1 MLYLVTGTPGSQKTA
16 YVVNKLDLIE
26 KSNFINVRKNKL
38 IFENNKKLFE
48 QFKNEFLLYIYE
60 VGSGSDRKTE
70 IEMLSE
76 DYFDFLNQD
85 YDDLRPDDYF
95 KKTTRY
101 NEIVDRINDQ
111 YGKQDFQF
119 LQPVRTI
126 YTNIK
131 ACKIPYSRPLIY
143 DWRDAPDGSIIVID
157 EIQLVEPY
165 KNKKSE
171 DEMIMHL
178 TIHRHRGFD
187 FYIITQATRY
197 LHPVMKE
204 LFTVHYHLTR
214 PFGWTCKVYQY
225 GSARDNPNALI
236 NKVNCESK
244 TSFKPADRIF
254 TLYKSTTIDTSQK
267 RIPRFVY
274 FIGAFVLCMIV
285 LFFYFATKKNVIYDQ
300 VADGLNGKP
309 VIASQNSK
317 SNKNQPSLNT
327 SVSKSD
333 SNFKGDIECRKAEN
347 LDKPECVAWFDQLSK
362 SNGSVAPV
370 ENQNQQFIAY
380 DPNKPY
386 SVKVEPIK
394 YQVVNQP
401 KFSGCAKFGS
411 EYKAYTEQ
419 GTYLKVSQA
428 DCRKIL
434 SDSGNRPYDYFTARS
449 TANISN
455 TSSVS
460 TGDVPSAN
468 SQQANFIE
476 SKNSQGQQPDKNP
489 QIHSIE
495 NHPTFKET
503 DITKPSV

>member
-16 YVVNKLDLIE
+16 FVVNKLDLIE
-26 KSNFINVRKNKL
+26 KANFINVRKNKI
-38 IFENNKKLFE
+38 IFEHNKPLFE
-48 QFKNEFLLYIYE
+48 KFKEEFLLHIYE
-60 VGSGSDRKTE
+60 VGSGSERKTQ
-70 IEMLSE
+70 IDMLSD
-76 DYFDFLNQD
+76 DYFDFLNED
-85 YDDLRPDDYF
+85 FEDLRPDDYF
-95 KKTTRY
+95 KKTTIY

-204 LFTVHYHLTR
+204 LFTAHYHLTR

-236 NKVNCESK
+236 NKINCESK

-274 FIGAFVLCMIV
+274 FIGAFVIV
-285 LFFYFATKKNVIYDQ
+285 MACLFGYFVTRDNVIYDQ
-300 VADGLNGKP
+300 VSNGLNGKSVTP
-309 VIASQNSK
+309 NQSQPNP
-317 SNKNQPSLNT
+317 SNQTKTDQQFNADQ
-327 SVSKSD
+327 
-333 SNFKGDIECRKAEN
+333 ECRKAVNVE
-347 LDKPECVAWFDQLSK
+347 KSECVQWFNDLSK
-362 SNGSVAPV
+362 NKTSVSNTSGQTTVVSY
-370 ENQNQQFIAY
+370 N
-380 DPNKPY
+380 PNKPFDTDQIQD
-386 SVKVEPIK
+386 SVHYDVTAKPV
-394 YQVVNQP
+394 
-401 KFSGCAKFGS
+401 FSGCMSNRDGS
-411 EYKAYTEQ
+411 FTGYTQQ
-419 GTYLKVSQA
+419 GTRLQVSQT
-428 DCRKIL
+428 DCKKIMSGDRPFNYFAQQGQQNGL
-434 SDSGNRPYDYFTARS
+434 SNQ
-449 TANISN
+449 NSN
-455 TSSVS
+455 TASSS
-460 TGDVPSAN
+460 LYSQQNTTKDNAKMTAQEYELYLSYLHDQ
-468 SQQANFIE
+468 QQAN
-476 SKNSQGQQPDKNP
+476 NYVQPTLQN
-489 QIHSIE
+489 
-495 NHPTFKET
+495 N
-503 DITKPSV
+503 ITGANAL

>member
-1 MLYLVTGTPGSQKTA
+1 MLHLVTGTPGSQKTA
-16 YVVNKLDLIE
+16 FTVNKLDQIE
-26 KSNFINVRKNKL
+26 KSNFINVRKNKI

-48 QFKNEFLLYIYE
+48 QFKEEFLLYMYE
-60 VGSGSDRKTE
+60 VGSGSERKTE
-70 IEMLSE
+70 IEMLPD
-76 DYFDFLNQD
+76 DYFYFLNED
-85 YDDLRPDDYF
+85 FEDLRPDDYF

-101 NEIVDRINDQ
+101 NEIVDRINDS

-214 PFGWTCKVYQY
+214 PYGWTCRVYQY

-236 NKVNCESK
+236 NKINCESK

-267 RIPRFVY
+267 RIPKFIY
-274 FIGAFVLCMIV
+274 FIGAFVIAMCF
-285 LFFYFATKKNVIYDQ
+285 LFYHFASKDNVIVEQ
-300 VADGLNGKP
+300 VTAAAKGESPNKP
-309 VIASQNSK
+309 NDVNNLSEAVDL
-317 SNKNQPSLNT
+317 SL
-327 SVSKSD
+327 
-333 SNFKGDIECRKAEN
+333 ECRKAVNVE
-347 LDKPECVAWFDQLSK
+347 KPECIKWFDDLSK
-362 SNGSVAPV
+362 SG
-370 ENQNQQFIAY
+370 
-380 DPNKPY
+380 
-386 SVKVEPIK
+386 
-394 YQVVNQP
+394 
-401 KFSGCAKFGS
+401 
-411 EYKAYTEQ
+411 
-419 GTYLKVSQA
+419 
-428 DCRKIL
+428 
-434 SDSGNRPYDYFTARS
+434 
-449 TANISN
+449 
-455 TSSVS
+455 SSVS
-460 TGDVPSAN
+460 STGEVTQTVSYN
-468 SQQANFIE
+468 
-476 SKNSQGQQPDKNP
+476 PDKPYDFDYKP
-489 QIHSIE
+489 QVQPTDFPRMSGVIRLRNGNLMAVDQQGNYMQNISQNDCKRWLDGYRPFNYFAQSE
-495 NHPTFKET
+495 NQQRERSAPEQKQLNQDVSSLNTLSNVNSNQDDSSRVPASR
-503 DITKPSV
+503 DI

>member
-1 MLYLVTGTPGSQKTA
+1 MLYLITGTPGSQKTA
-16 YVVNKLDLIE
+16 WTVNKLDLIE
-26 KSNFINVRKNKL
+26 KSNFINVRKNKI
-38 IFENNKKLFE
+38 IFEHNKPLFE
-48 QFKNEFLLYIYE
+48 KFKEEFQLYIYE
-60 VGSGSDRKTE
+60 VGSGSDIKTE

-76 DYFDFLNQD
+76 DYFDFLNED
-85 YDDLRPDDYF
+85 YEDLRPDDYF

-204 LFTVHYHLTR
+204 LFTAHYHLTR

-236 NKVNCESK
+236 NKINCESK

-267 RIPRFVY
+267 RIPRYVY
-274 FIGAFVLCMIV
+274 FIGAFFLTMVF
-285 LFFYFATKKNVIYDQ
+285 LFIHFATKDNIIYDQ
-300 VADGLNGKP
+300 VANGLDGKP
-309 VIASQNSK
+309 ISPQQQKQTQQNGTA
-317 SNKNQPSLNT
+317 NKEFNA
-327 SVSKSD
+327 D
-333 SNFKGDIECRKAEN
+333 SECRKAVNVE
-347 LDKPECVAWFDQLSK
+347 KPECVKWFNDFSNKNASSQNQSPSSSSGIEYDPTKPYDQNYQQQLSYDVTAK
-362 SNGSVAPV
+362 PV
-370 ENQNQQFIAY
+370 
-380 DPNKPY
+380 
-386 SVKVEPIK
+386 
-394 YQVVNQP
+394 
-401 KFSGCAKFGS
+401 FSGCIKKNGK
-411 EYKAYTEQ
+411 YIAYSQQ
-419 GTYLKVSQA
+419 GTVLNVSQN
-428 DCRKIL
+428 DCKRLIEDGDRPFNYFAQEQAERVSTSEQQL
-434 SDSGNRPYDYFTARS
+434 SAQE
-449 TANISN
+449 
-455 TSSVS
+455 TSSL
-460 TGDVPSAN
+460 
-468 SQQANFIE
+468 
-476 SKNSQGQQPDKNP
+476 
-489 QIHSIE
+489 
-495 NHPTFKET
+495 
-503 DITKPSV
+503 